1 MGVKE
6 GRVTRTE
13 FRVGLLLGYWD
24 RQTEKTS
31 VLNDDSRTMKN
42 LRWDED
48 DMRDIV
54 LYNYYKKRMAKSII
68 NK

>member
-1 MGVKE
+1 
-6 GRVTRTE
+6 
-13 FRVGLLLGYWD
+13 
-24 RQTEKTS
+24 